1 MRARTA
7 GLRRRAAEARQRAAE
22 ARQRAAETQRRA
34 AEIQQWAA
42 ETQQRAAI
50 AAVGAGPQAAQLTVL
65 LSQLRQ
71 LAAVQQRTVAR
82 QLVSAELQERYAD
95 HLRASLRRCGDGD
108 TEQRSVFMD
117 AVAAAIGMPSAA
129 VILLGRQHGEAV
141 AATSD
146 ATARGAHDLEFVL
159 GEGPVQLSI
168 SHGRRIEAAG
178 ADLRKN
184 WPRYGPAVA
193 RLGVQA
199 VVVAPLQAP
208 AHMGAV
214 CAYGSRPAISE
225 KVATAVGRI
234 ADALPL
240 TLACATGG
248 SQPGDGVPE
257 LPLFGDAGFPAA
269 IHQAAGM
276 VAQQCGCGISDALAL
291 LRARAFASGRPAE
304 QIAAAVLRGE
314 LRL

>member
-22 ARQRAAETQRRA
+22 AQQRAAEARQRAAETW
-34 AEIQQWAA
+34 QWAA
-42 ETQQRAAI
+42 ETQQRAAT
-50 AAVGAGPQAAQLTVL
+50 AAVGVGPQAAQLAVL

-71 LAAVQQRTVAR
+71 LAAVQQRTAAR

-95 HLRASLRRCGDGD
+95 HLRASLRRCGDA
-108 TEQRSVFMD
+108 EQRSVFMD

-141 AATSD
+141 AVTSD

-159 GEGPVQLSI
+159 GEGPVHLSI
-168 SHGRRIEAAG
+168 SDGRRIEAAG
-178 ADLRKN
+178 AELRKN
-184 WPRYGPAVA
+184 WPQYGPAVA

-199 VVVAPLQAP
+199 VVVAPLQPP

-240 TLACATGG
+240 TLACAAGG

-257 LPLFGDAGFPAA
+257 LLLFGDAGFPAA

>member
-7 GLRRRAAEARQRAAE
+7 GQRRRAAEARQRAAE
-22 ARQRAAETQRRA
+22 ARQRAAEAQRRA
-34 AEIQQWAA
+34 AETRQWAA
-42 ETQQRAAI
+42 ETQQHAAI
-50 AAVGAGPQAAQLTVL
+50 AAVGAGPQAARLAVL

-71 LAAVQQRTVAR
+71 LAAVQQRTAAR

-95 HLRASLRRCGDGD
+95 HLSASLRHCGDV
-108 TEQRSVFMD
+108 EQGSVFMA

-146 ATARGAHDLEFVL
+146 ATAQGAHDLEFVL
-159 GEGPVQLSI
+159 GEGPVHLSI
-168 SHGRRIEAAG
+168 SDGRRIEAAG

-184 WPRYGPAVA
+184 WPQYGPAVA

-199 VVVAPLQAP
+199 VVVAPLQPP

-248 SQPGDGVPE
+248 PQPGDGVPG